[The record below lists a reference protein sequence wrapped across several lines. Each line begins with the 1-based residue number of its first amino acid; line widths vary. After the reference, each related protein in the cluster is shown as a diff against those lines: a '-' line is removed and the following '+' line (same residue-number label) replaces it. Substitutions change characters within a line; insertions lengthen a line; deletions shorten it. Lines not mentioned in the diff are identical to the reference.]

1 MSAPASTVPG
11 MDFHALHEGAEPLL
25 LPNAWD
31 FASAAALAEAG
42 FAAIGTTSLGVAAV
56 HGVPDGSGGTKDE
69 TLDLAKKIV
78 GLPVPVT
85 VDVEAGFGLSPA
97 ELGDLAAEL
106 ADLGVAGVNIEDE
119 LCAPDLH
126 EQRIAAIRDRAPA
139 LFLNARTDTHW
150 LKPDPSLPDAL
161 ERVRRYAAAGASG
174 VFVPGISAED
184 DVRALVDAVDVPVNV
199 LYKPG
204 QSIEELA
211 ALGVARISTGS
222 LLYRAA
228 LHAAVTTARE
238 IRAGGATAADV
249 PGYQAVQDYIIG
261 GRRRGSGGLK

>member
-1 MSAPASTVPG
+1 
-11 MDFHALHEGAEPLL
+11 MDFHALHVTGAPLL

-31 FASAAALAEAG
+31 FTSAAALAEAG

-56 HGVPDGSGGTKDE
+56 HGVPDGSGATKGE

-85 VDVEAGFGLSPA
+85 VDLEAGFGLSPA
-97 ELGDLAAEL
+97 EIGEFAAEL
-106 ADLGVAGVNIEDE
+106 ADLGVAGINVEDE
-119 LCAPDLH
+119 LCDPQLH
-126 EQRIAAIRDRAPA
+126 EQRITEIRDRAPE
-139 LFLNARTDTHW
+139 LFVNARADTHW
-150 LKPDPSLPDAL
+150 LSPDPSLPDAL
-161 ERVRRYAAAGASG
+161 ERARRYAGAGASG
-174 VFVPGISAED
+174 VFVPGISAEN
-184 DVRALVDAVDVPVNV
+184 DVRALVEAVDVPVNV

-211 ALGVARISTGS
+211 AWGVHRISTGS

-228 LHAAVTTARE
+228 LNAAITTARE
-238 IRAGGATAADV
+238 IGSGGTTAMDI
-249 PGYQAVQDYIIG
+249 PGYQAVQDYIVG